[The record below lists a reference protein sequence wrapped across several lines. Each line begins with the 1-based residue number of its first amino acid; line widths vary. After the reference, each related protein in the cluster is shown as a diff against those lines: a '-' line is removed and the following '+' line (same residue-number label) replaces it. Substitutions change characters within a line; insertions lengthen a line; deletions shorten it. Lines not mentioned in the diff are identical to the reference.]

1 MTKFVNPLSSNTMLS
16 LWKGVYTTPN
26 FYWSVGL
33 VPLQNA
39 RLSRQAIDLLSKCI
53 LRLLIKDSHFH
64 FISIYLKNGGNK
76 PTKHKSQTGYKSAF
90 FRFPFAFARPHN
102 NNWHPLKN
110 PLSTGQPV
118 WLLVAFWCVRRESAF
133 YMNVFTD
140 PNVKTYLTHSLYT
153 DYR

>member
-1 MTKFVNPLSSNTMLS
+1 MSNQLSVMTKFVNPLSSNTMLR
-16 LWKGVYTTPN
+16 LCKGVYTTPR
-26 FYWSVGL
+26 FYWSVGV

-90 FRFPFAFARPHN
+90 FRCPFAFARPHN

-110 PLSTGQPV
+110 PLSR
-118 WLLVAFWCVRRESAF
+118 AFWTTGLTFSSFLMCTKRKRILRERF
-133 YMNVFTD
+133 HW
-140 PNVKTYLTHSLYT
+140 P
-153 DYR
+153 